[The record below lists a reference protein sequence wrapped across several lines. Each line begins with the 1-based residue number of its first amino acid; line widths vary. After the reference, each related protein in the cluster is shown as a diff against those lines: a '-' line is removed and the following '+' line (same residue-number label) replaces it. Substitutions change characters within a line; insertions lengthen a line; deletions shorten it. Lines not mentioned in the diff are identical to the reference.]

1 MADRQATIGA
11 FVLGGIILGLGAI
24 IFFGN
29 FRLFQPIETA
39 AVVFQGSI
47 SGLSVGA
54 PVTFRGVR
62 VGAVER
68 ITIQYEPKN
77 KTAYIPVI
85 LRLEPDR
92 VRVAGQ
98 AGPSVG
104 VDMPSLIARGLRAE
118 LRTQSFVTGQ
128 SLIDLDIDPD
138 SPAVLH
144 PDVTAL
150 IEIPTRQSAFQRVT
164 EQLQDLPLRELVGNA
179 NAMLISTRNLADKL
193 DEDIPPLVASLKATS
208 ESVRVTSDGAQQ
220 TVGEAN
226 KAITD
231 LQARLDTTLDRIG
244 VLIANSDAQV
254 LQRSTDL
261 HTLLTSANQSVQ
273 QTHELLN
280 NLNSLTSSRG
290 ETRANLEA
298 TLRDLAATAASLRG
312 FASDVEHNPQ
322 LLLTGRRP

>member
-1 MADRQATIGA
+1 M
-11 FVLGGIILGLGAI
+11 
-24 IFFGN
+24 
-29 FRLFQPIETA
+29 
-39 AVVFQGSI
+39 
-47 SGLSVGA
+47 
-54 PVTFRGVR
+54 TFRGVR

-68 ITIQYEPKN
+68 ITIQYEPRN

-85 LRLEPDR
+85 VRLEPDR

-104 VDMPSLIARGLRAE
+104 VDLPALIARGLRAE

-138 SPAVLH
+138 TPAMLH

-208 ESVRVTSDGAQQ
+208 DSVRVTSDGAQQ
-220 TVGEAN
+220 TVAEAN
-226 KAITD
+226 QAITD
-231 LQARLDTTLDRIG
+231 LQARLDKTIDRMSDLVG
-244 VLIANSDAQV
+244 NANQQV
-254 LQRSTDL
+254 TQRGTDL
-261 HTLLTSANQSVQ
+261 HALLTSSAQSVQ
-273 QTHELLN
+273 QTHELLA

-298 TLRDLAATAASLRG
+298 TLRDLAAAAASLRG